1 MVSIIPNWQ
10 LPRNPYIFLGET
22 CEDLN
27 MMFFLKIRWSP
38 FPTYTP
44 KTNMEHPPTNLT
56 DFWNKHD
63 VSLKRKKWGLMNW
76 VFLTDHFRWKFGTIF
91 RSQIWALIIFQPPV
105 TCKTASRNSS
115 TSWRNLSSCA
125 KGTEMKWVY
134 WAWWKN
140 GRWKPTKKD
149 GKGGPIYHPCYSTY
163 I

>member
-63 VSLKRKKWGLMNW
+63 VSLKRKKMGIDELGFSNW
-76 VFLTDHFRWKFGTIF
+76 SFSVEIWYHFSI
-91 RSQIWALIIFQPPV
+91 S
-105 TCKTASRNSS
+105 
-115 TSWRNLSSCA
+115 NLSPDHLPTT
-125 KGTEMKWVY
+125 GDLQNRLPEFIHQLTELVVMRQGHRDEVSVLSLMKERQVET
-134 WAWWKN
+134 N
-140 GRWKPTKKD
+140 KKRRER
-149 GKGGPIYHPCYSTY
+149 GSHIPSML
-163 I
+163 